1 MPGAAA
7 GRPADQESATPPAHG
22 PRTVHFDLLAK
33 FLADDRRSDSAGEW
47 RERLA
52 DPRELCRVAT
62 QPHPLL
68 GGPVSDFTLSDH
80 LGRPWHL
87 AEHLARGP
95 VVLVFYLGYSCNAC
109 VHNLCELD
117 ADLDRFRSFDAEV
130 VAISGDPP
138 EVTRERFN
146 QFGSF
151 GFTVLSDTDRAVA
164 RQYGT
169 CQAEG
174 SPQSDPEAP
183 GSFMEHSFSI
193 AGGLSAGRIAAS
205 SLFATTWRCCLN

>member
-1 MPGAAA
+1 MP
-7 GRPADQESATPPAHG
+7 
-22 PRTVHFDLLAK
+22 
-33 FLADDRRSDSAGEW
+33 
-47 RERLA
+47 
-52 DPRELCRVAT
+52 
-62 QPHPLL
+62 
-68 GGPVSDFTLSDH
+68 PVSDFTLSDH

-109 VHNLCELD
+109 VHNLCELN
-117 ADLDRFRSFDAEV
+117 ADLNRIRSFDAEV
-130 VAISGDPP
+130 VAISGDLP

-151 GFTVLSDTDRAVA
+151 GFTVLSDPDHAVA

-183 GSFMEHSFSI
+183 RLLHGTFI
-193 AGGLSAGRIAAS
+193 LDRRGLVRWADCGELPFRDDMALLFELKHLADERSSPPAAEAS
-205 SLFATTWRCCLN
+205 P